1 MIERTILDYNKK
13 HYLNLTNL
21 NDKDYIDLKLKI
33 KNHYVV
39 IIDNKNDIFE
49 TVYIN
54 DVLYSDDIKKIILNV
69 DQLSIKI
76 SNLFSI
82 SNSFR
87 FITGCYKEFNID
99 FLSDRYSFVVLDTN
113 EYINVCTPT
122 GLDIQRGTS
131 FAAPWISRL
140 SIAS

>member
-1 MIERTILDYNKK
+1 MKEVAMNNNQVKNPKTEVPTG
-13 HYLNLTNL
+13 TNL

-113 EYINVCTPT
+113 EYNAYII
-122 GLDIQRGTS
+122 D
-131 FAAPWISRL
+131 
-140 SIAS
+140 SIEKLKQNI

>member
-1 MIERTILDYNKK
+1 MTERTILDYNKK

-113 EYINVCTPT
+113 EYNAYIIDSIEKLKQN
-122 GLDIQRGTS
+122 
-131 FAAPWISRL
+131 IS
-140 SIAS
+140 